1 MKSGGKKTRI
11 VLYSA
16 SIILVLFYI
25 IVMWWGITPK
35 VGIEYKMY
43 YITHELSDW
52 PGYGR
57 LSYKLGTKEI
67 CTSYKDRNGSPYTWD
82 VCVRKGQGWKRE
94 QYDGSVSNASE
105 SYIYYLPEKNADNV
119 TYTIEVKN
127 VTGAVKVYADDKQI
141 GEFEK
146 DGTYSFKAGN
156 AVSDKLFTIKF
167 ETERGS
173 SFTLWSTCLE

>member
-43 YITHELSDW
+43 YI
-52 PGYGR
+52 
-57 LSYKLGTKEI
+57 SYKLGTKEI

-82 VCVRKGQGWKRE
+82 VCVRKGQGWNRE

>member
-25 IVMWWGITPK
+25 IVMWWGITTK

-82 VCVRKGQGWKRE
+82 VCVRKGQGWNRE

-105 SYIYYLPEKNADNV
+105 SYIYYLP
-119 TYTIEVKN
+119 
-127 VTGAVKVYADDKQI
+127 
-141 GEFEK
+141 
-146 DGTYSFKAGN
+146 
-156 AVSDKLFTIKF
+156 
-167 ETERGS
+167 
-173 SFTLWSTCLE
+173 

>member
-11 VLYSA
+11 ALYSV

-25 IVMWWGITPK
+25 VVMWWGITPK

-57 LSYKLGTKEI
+57 LSYKYGTKEI

-82 VCVRKGQGWKRE
+82 VCVRKGQGWNRE
-94 QYDGSVSNASE
+94 QYDGSVSNAPE
-105 SYIYYLPEKNADNV
+105 SYIYYLPEKSADNV
-119 TYTIEVKN
+119 TYTVEVKN
-127 VTGAVKVYADDKQI
+127 VTGTVKVYADDTQI

-146 DGTYSFKAGN
+146 DGIYSFKAGN
-156 AVSDKLFTIKF
+156 AVGNELFTIKF
-167 ETERGS
+167 ETEKGS

>member
-25 IVMWWGITPK
+25 IVMWWGIIPK

-57 LSYKLGTKEI
+57 LSYKLGT
-67 CTSYKDRNGSPYTWD
+67 
-82 VCVRKGQGWKRE
+82 
-94 QYDGSVSNASE
+94 
-105 SYIYYLPEKNADNV
+105 
-119 TYTIEVKN
+119 
-127 VTGAVKVYADDKQI
+127 
-141 GEFEK
+141 
-146 DGTYSFKAGN
+146 
-156 AVSDKLFTIKF
+156 
-167 ETERGS
+167 
-173 SFTLWSTCLE
+173 